1 MEEFFPSGE
10 REQEKERGLGVLGG
24 GEAFAE
30 LGGAGE
36 GALVEP
42 GIGVHRH
49 RLASE
54 LLHMNRRHDR
64 LQQGKQP
71 LDPHRSSSA
80 VAAEPIASTLS
91 TSTALPLLSSRL
103 ARSFPFRPPR
113 KGQKDR
119 KINGGFNEG
128 RGGK

>member
-1 MEEFFPSGE
+1 M
-10 REQEKERGLGVLGG
+10 GLGVLRGW
-24 GEAFAE
+24 EAFAE

-54 LLHMNRRHDR
+54 LLHMDRRHDR
-64 LQQGKQP
+64 LEQGKQP

-80 VAAEPIASTLS
+80 VAAKPIASTLS
-91 TSTALPLLSSRL
+91 TSPSLPLLSSRL

-113 KGQKDR
+113 KGKKDR
-119 KINGGFNEG
+119 KTEGSMREEAGNE
-128 RGGK
+128 KPVYVT